1 MNNDKVKAL
10 CKHLEQEISWVE
22 SLNGLLAEEKGLL
35 ETRQYAQME
44 ECASKKQDLSNKLED
59 SAKQRMEMLNATNQA
74 VNAADALNAFLR
86 ECTETEINL
95 VNALNSKLAHA
106 LTRCREQN
114 TVNGQVIAN
123 NLYVRQELVNAL
135 SGNKPDAASVY
146 NAHGNLSSSNDTN
159 RHHEEA

>member
-1 MNNDKVKAL
+1 MSNDNVKAL

-22 SLNGLLAEEKGLL
+22 SLNDLLAEEKGLL

-44 ECASKKQDLSNKLED
+44 ECASKKQDLSNKLEN
-59 SAKQRMEMLNATNQA
+59 SAKQRIAMINPTNQA
-74 VNAADALNAFLR
+74 IDAANALNAFLR
-86 ECTETEINL
+86 ECPETEINL
-95 VNALNSKLAHA
+95 VKTLNNKLAHA
-106 LTRCREQN
+106 LTLCRDLN

>member
-22 SLNGLLAEEKGLL
+22 SLNDLLAEEKGLL

-59 SAKQRMEMLNATNQA
+59 SAKQRMEIINSTNQA
-74 VNAADALNAFLR
+74 INAADALNAFLR
-86 ECTETEINL
+86 ECPEAEINL
-95 VNALNSKLAHA
+95 VKTLNSKLAHA
-106 LTRCREQN
+106 LTRCRELN

-146 NAHGNLSSSNDTN
+146 NAHGNLSSSNDAN

>member
-22 SLNGLLAEEKGLL
+22 SLNDLLAEEKGLL

-44 ECASKKQDLSNKLED
+44 ECASKKQDLSSKLED
-59 SAKQRMEMLNATNQA
+59 SSKQRMEIINPTNQILD
-74 VNAADALNAFLR
+74 AANALNAFLS
-86 ECTETEINL
+86 ECPEPEINL
-95 VNALNSKLAHA
+95 VKTLNSKLAHA
-106 LTRCREQN
+106 LTRCRELN

-135 SGNKPDAASVY
+135 SGNKPDAVSVY

>member
-22 SLNGLLAEEKGLL
+22 SLNNLLAEEKGFL
-35 ETRQYAQME
+35 ETRQFAQME

-59 SAKQRMEMLNATNQA
+59 SAKQRMELINSSNQA
-74 VNAADALNAFLR
+74 INAADALNAFLK
-86 ECTETEINL
+86 ECPEAEINQ
-95 VNALNSKLAHA
+95 VKTLNNKLAHA
-106 LTRCREQN
+106 LTRCRELN
-114 TVNGQVIAN
+114 AVNGQVIAN

-135 SGNKPDAASVY
+135 SGNKPDAVKVY